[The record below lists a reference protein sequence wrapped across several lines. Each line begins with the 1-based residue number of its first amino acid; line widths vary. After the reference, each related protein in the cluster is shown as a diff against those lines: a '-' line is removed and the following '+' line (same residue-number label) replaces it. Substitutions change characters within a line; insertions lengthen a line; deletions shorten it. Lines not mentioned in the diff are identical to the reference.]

1 MDLPK
6 TRPQKADVSSGS
18 RQIAKKTL
26 VAYGVIVGST
36 ALLYLSYLLSSVM
49 LQLIVALIVAVAL
62 QPAVRALM
70 RRGLGRTAA
79 VIVTMCLTFLGAIV
93 VTTLI
98 VTPFITQGTKL
109 IENAPQLVSD
119 LIHNSQFS
127 FLNEQYQIV
136 DRVKELSQSQVA
148 QIAGA
153 GLPFLSVVRN
163 IIGGISSATIIFV
176 FALFLLLQ
184 GPEIW
189 IRTLRFLSAKHAARA
204 NKVADKMSKA
214 VGGFVTG
221 NLLISLIAGTVA
233 LVTLL
238 ILQVPYAFALAA
250 LLAIFDLVPMVG
262 AALGTIIV
270 ALVALTQGI
279 VVTLIVIA
287 VLLTYQV
294 IEGHFIQPLVY
305 SRVISLSPLFII
317 LASVMG
323 AELGGIVGVL
333 LAIPAAAVVQI
344 AVGELIEA

>member
-1 MDLPK
+1 MDNSK
-6 TRPQKADVSSGS
+6 GRPQKTEISVTK
-18 RQIAKKTL
+18 QIAKKTL

-36 ALLYLSYLLSSVM
+36 AFLYLSYLLSSVIF
-49 LQLIVALIVAVAL
+49 QLVVALIVALAL
-62 QPAVRALM
+62 QPTVRLLM

-79 VIVTMCLTFLGAIV
+79 VIMTMCIAFLGAIL
-93 VTTLI
+93 VTSLI
-98 VTPFITQGTKL
+98 VTPFITQGTRL

-119 LIHNSQFS
+119 LVHHSQFA
-127 FLNEQYQIV
+127 FLNEQYHIV
-136 DRVKELSQSQVA
+136 DRVKELSQSQIT

-153 GLPFLSVVRN
+153 GLPFLSVLRN

-176 FALFLLLQ
+176 FALFILLQ
-184 GPEIW
+184 GPELW
-189 IRTLRFLSAKHAARA
+189 VRALRFLSAEQAVRA

-221 NLLISLIAGTVA
+221 NVLISLIAGTVA

-238 ILQVPYAFALAA
+238 ILRVPYAFALAA
-250 LLAIFDLVPMVG
+250 LVAIFDLVPMVG

-270 ALVALTQGI
+270 ALVALTQGV
-279 VVTLIVIA
+279 VVTVIA
-287 VLLTYQV
+287 VAVLLVYQV

-317 LASVMG
+317 LASVIG

-344 AVGELIEA
+344 AVGELMEA